1 MEYGKYQ
8 KGLYNGVDQRAIN
21 QLAMSGFADFAEVD
35 ISDSSFD
42 EETSLADLFGT
53 DKLFRA
59 VKSTDDSDGVLLVKT
74 LNNYSNGYVAYPL
87 KSGEKDLLLTPIT
100 HIKKTGSI
108 SGIIIFWQN
117 IG

>member
-1 MEYGKYQ
+1 MEYGKFQ
-8 KGLYNGVDQRAIN
+8 PGLYSGVDQKSLT
-21 QLAMSGFADFAEVD
+21 QLALSGFADFAEVD

-42 EETSLADLFGT
+42 EETALSDLFGT

-59 VKSTDDSDGVLLVKT
+59 VKSTDSSDGVLLVKT
-74 LNNYSNGYVAYPL
+74 LNNASGGYVAYPL
-87 KSGEKDLLLTPIT
+87 KAGEKDLILTPIT

-108 SGIIIFWQN
+108 SGVIVFWQN